1 MFLCFE
7 QKEQELG
14 NLEDESEDD
23 LRLLGISHP
32 KGTRLALKILRSE
45 PELKEGGFRRLVLKK
60 KKGVQTGESLD
71 HSYAGTWWTGIP
83 DAPVAW

>member
-7 QKEQELG
+7 QTEQELA

-32 KGTRLALKILRSE
+32 KGTPSSLKILRPE
-45 PELKEGGFRRLVLKK
+45 LELKEGGFRRLV
-60 KKGVQTGESLD
+60 
-71 HSYAGTWWTGIP
+71 
-83 DAPVAW
+83 

>member
-7 QKEQELG
+7 QTEQELA

-32 KGTRLALKILRSE
+32 KGTPSSLKILRSE
-45 PELKEGGFRRLVLKK
+45 LELKERGFRRLV
-60 KKGVQTGESLD
+60 
-71 HSYAGTWWTGIP
+71 
-83 DAPVAW
+83 

>member
-7 QKEQELG
+7 QTEQELA

-32 KGTRLALKILRSE
+32 KGTPSSLKIPRSE
-45 PELKEGGFRRLVLKK
+45 LELKEGGFRR
-60 KKGVQTGESLD
+60 TLD
-71 HSYAGTWWTGIP
+71 RPCKRANL
-83 DAPVAW
+83 